1 MELLIPAHQLKFFEP
16 GLALPAFGQKD
27 PCVPSEPLRHLNLD
41 EG

>member
-1 MELLIPAHQLKFFEP
+1 MELQIPPHQLKFFEP

-27 PCVPSEPLRHLNLD
+27 PSVPNEHLQNANLD

>member
-1 MELLIPAHQLKFFEP
+1 MELLNPAHQLNFFEP

-27 PCVPSEPLRHLNLD
+27 PCVPNEYLRHENLD

>member
-1 MELLIPAHQLKFFEP
+1 MELKIHAHQLKFFKP

-27 PCVPSEPLRHLNLD
+27 PYFPIEHLRHLNLD